1 MDGLSSTDAV
11 EVLNASLAAELAA
24 ESDGDEEEGT
34 LLGMSTT
41 VQGMI
46 LLNISA
52 ALFGSNQVGH
62 LCTADC
68 TPGLMWLPDTMHAGC
83 CRLSS
88 WRDACSKISDQPA
101 LNLTCCHSAVRKHLP
116 CDLLS

>member
-11 EVLNASLAAELAA
+11 EVLNASLAAESAA
-24 ESDGDEEEGT
+24 GSDRDEEEGT
-34 LLGMSTT
+34 LLGMSTA

-52 ALFGSNQVGH
+52 ALFGSNQVGSP
-62 LCTADC
+62 CAAVY

-88 WRDACSKISDQPA
+88 WRDTSSKVAFQPA
-101 LNLTCCHSAVRKHLP
+101 LESQPDMMPQRSA
-116 CDLLS
+116 

>member
-11 EVLNASLAAELAA
+11 EVLNASLAAESAA

-34 LLGMSTT
+34 LLGMSTA

-52 ALFGSNQVGH
+52 ALFGSNQVGPP
-62 LCTADC
+62 CAD
-68 TPGLMWLPDTMHAGC
+68 
-83 CRLSS
+83 
-88 WRDACSKISDQPA
+88 
-101 LNLTCCHSAVRKHLP
+101 V
-116 CDLLS
+116 